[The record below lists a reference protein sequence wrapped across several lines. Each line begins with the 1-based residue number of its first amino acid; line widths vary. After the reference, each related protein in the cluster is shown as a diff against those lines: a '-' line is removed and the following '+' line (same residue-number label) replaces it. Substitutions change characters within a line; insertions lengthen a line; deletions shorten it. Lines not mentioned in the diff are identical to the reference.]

1 MYFFKQ
7 IPFIFLTFLTSCSF
21 YNADKNES
29 ESSFRTFIENS
40 STGWVGVYRPDIV
53 QGNYV
58 TSKMVGQL
66 IEGQTKKQV
75 MEILGTPLIVD
86 PFNPNK
92 WNYVFNLKQKNLQT
106 SSRIFFVEFKQNKLL
121 RWGGKTANEEDERVV
136 SPF

>member
-1 MYFFKQ
+1 MYFFRL
-7 IPFIFLTFLTSCSF
+7 ISFIFLAFLTSCSF
-21 YNADKNES
+21 YNADKNET
-29 ESSFRTFIENS
+29 ESSFRTFIEKS

-58 TSKMVGQL
+58 TRKMVDQL

-86 PFNPNK
+86 PFNPNR

-106 SSRIFFVEFKQNKLL
+106 NSRIFFVEFKQNKLL
-121 RWGGKTANEEDERVV
+121 KWGGKTANEKDARDD
-136 SPF
+136 SPL